1 VEYAGLPP
9 EGHTPLPGAVDLDA
23 ETEIRLLEEIRDGVR
38 SEGPS
43 MALTDDAVPPVLNS
57 DFPVQGSSRWV
68 VPRKAVGGR
77 IVVPSIVVP
86 NVVMVA
92 NSNRAAG
99 TIVNMG
105 NADCLL
111 ILARVEEK
119 AGPGLGM
126 IFLSAKG
133 GSWDMR
139 LGPPLWCGSV
149 SALALK
155 TISGEVEFKE
165 TELTIVEV

>member
-1 VEYAGLPP
+1 MEFGQLPP
-9 EGHTPLPGAVDLDA
+9 DPTPGAVDLDA

-43 MALTDDAVPPVLNS
+43 MALTDDAVPPVLNA

-77 IVVPSIVVP
+77 IAVPSLSVP
-86 NVVMVA
+86 NVILAA

-105 NADCLL
+105 KADVLL
-111 ILARVEEK
+111 ILARVEELV
-119 AGPGLGM
+119 GPGLGM
-126 IFLSAKG
+126 LFLTAHG

-149 SALALK
+149 SAIALK
-155 TISGEVEFKE
+155 TIAGEVEFTS
-165 TELTIVEV
+165 TELAVVEV